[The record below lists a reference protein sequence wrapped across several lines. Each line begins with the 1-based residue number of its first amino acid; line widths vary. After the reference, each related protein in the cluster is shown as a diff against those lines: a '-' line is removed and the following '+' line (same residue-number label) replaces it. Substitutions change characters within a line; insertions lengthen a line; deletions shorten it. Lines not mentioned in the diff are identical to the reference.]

1 MESEELLSLFLDVG
15 VALIRSGG
23 ETHRV
28 VDTLYR
34 LAHSYDF
41 REINFWVV
49 PSNIQATVQDRNGK
63 RITQIR
69 NIRGA
74 GIDFDRL
81 DKLND
86 LSRWACSERPNL
98 EALQTRF
105 HEIKSAPP
113 LKKWIYYLGF
123 AVGGWGFGLFFGC
136 ELLESVV
143 ALLAALLIACLV
155 RVLSAHE
162 GNPLVVNFFVSFL
175 TESFIILAVHLGVG
189 KHMGLITIGV
199 VMLVISGLGTTNGL
213 RDLVHLDTLSG
224 VMNITTSFIGAIGIS
239 LGIALPL
246 FLFKR
251 WIASDIPGTDPSILM
266 QLIAGTIACEGFA
279 LHFNV
284 RGRKLIFCAIGTFL
298 TTAVYLLMMGIVS
311 DLFVA
316 TLTASVFC
324 GLYAQIMARVNKTPA
339 TIFST
344 VCILTLIPGSSL
356 YYAMHGIVT
365 SNPSFASQKAVELG
379 VVCFGIVLG
388 YMIVEIINRFIW
400 KPFSHK

>member
-34 LAHSYDF
+34 LAHSYEF

-49 PSNIQATVQDRNGK
+49 PSNIQATVRDRDG
-63 RITQIR
+63 RILTQIR

-74 GIDFDRL
+74 GIDYDRL
-81 DKLND
+81 ARLNA
-86 LSRWACSERPNL
+86 LSRWACSEKPDL
-98 EALQTRF
+98 AALQARLR
-105 HEIKSAPP
+105 EIRSVPP
-113 LKKWIYYLGF
+113 QKTWVYYLGF
-123 AVGGWGFGLFFGC
+123 AIGGWGFGLFFGC
-136 ELLESVV
+136 ELTESVV
-143 ALLAALLIACLV
+143 ALLAALLIAFLV
-155 RVLSAHE
+155 RMLSAHE

-175 TESFIILAVHLGVG
+175 TESFIILAVHLGIG
-189 KHMGLITIGV
+189 KHIGLITIGV

-224 VMNITTSFIGAIGIS
+224 VMNITAAFIGAIGIS

-246 FLFKR
+246 YLFR
-251 WIASDIPGTDPSILM
+251 GWVDPTVVNPGATVAA
-266 QLIAGTIACEGFA
+266 QLIAGTFACVGFA
-279 LHFNV
+279 FSFNV
-284 RGRKLIFCAIGTFL
+284 KGRKSFFCAVGTFL
-298 TTAVYLLMMGIVS
+298 TTGVYLLVAHFTP
-311 DLFVA
+311 DLFVS
-316 TLTASVFC
+316 TLVASICC

-344 VCILTLIPGSSL
+344 ICILTLIPGSSL

-365 SNPSFASQKAVELG
+365 KNLPFALQKAEELG
-379 VVCFGIVLG
+379 LTCFGIVLG
-388 YMIVEIINRFIW
+388 YMVVEVLNRFLW
-400 KPFSHK
+400 KRPHH

>member
-1 MESEELLSLFLDVG
+1 
-15 VALIRSGG
+15 
-23 ETHRV
+23 
-28 VDTLYR
+28 
-34 LAHSYDF
+34 
-41 REINFWVV
+41 
-49 PSNIQATVQDRNGK
+49 
-63 RITQIR
+63 
-69 NIRGA
+69 
-74 GIDFDRL
+74 
-81 DKLND
+81 
-86 LSRWACSERPNL
+86 
-98 EALQTRF
+98 
-105 HEIKSAPP
+105 
-113 LKKWIYYLGF
+113 
-123 AVGGWGFGLFFGC
+123 
-136 ELLESVV
+136 
-143 ALLAALLIACLV
+143 
-155 RVLSAHE
+155 
-162 GNPLVVNFFVSFL
+162 
-175 TESFIILAVHLGVG
+175 
-189 KHMGLITIGV
+189 MGLITIGV